1 MRLNQYALLG
11 VGGRRALEALRIEPE
26 VIHLNEGHA
35 AFGALEEPGAT
46 LQEIV
51 EDVPSAHT
59 VFTTHT
65 PVPAGNDA
73 YPGSEVG
80 ALLEPLIDA
89 RGLDEDAVLALGRT
103 HPEDQHEPFGITQ
116 LAIRT
121 SRATNAVSRRH
132 GEVAREMWQ
141 ELWPDRSPVRRADHP
156 RDQRRARSDVAGAPD
171 ARAARRAPRPRLD
184 TRAADP
190 QTWAGVDAIS
200 DEALLA
206 VRREQRARA
215 GRPRPRTDPARPARA
230 GEERSFVEAG
240 EVAFDP
246 DVLTIGFA
254 RRVAT
259 YKRLGLMVHDAQRA
273 LDCCAAT
280 GPCS

>member
-11 VGGRRALEALRIEPE
+11 VGGRRALAALGIEPE

-46 LQEIV
+46 LEEIV
-51 EDVPSAHT
+51 AHSRAHT

-80 ALLEPLIDA
+80 ALLEPLIEA

-103 HPEDQHEPFGITQ
+103 HPEDEHEPFGITQ
-116 LAIRT
+116 MAIRT

-141 ELWPDRSPVRRADHP
+141 ELWPGRPVGRRADHP
-156 RDQRRARSDVAGAPD
+156 RDQRRARADLARGARC
-171 ARAARRAPRPRLD
+171 ARCS
-184 TRAADP
+184 TS
-190 QTWAGVDAIS
+190 TS
-200 DEALLA
+200 
-206 VRREQRARA
+206 ARA
-215 GRPRPRTDPARPARA
+215 GSPAPPTRRRGRRRRDPR
-230 GEERSFVEAG
+230 
-240 EVAFDP
+240 
-246 DVLTIGFA
+246 
-254 RRVAT
+254 
-259 YKRLGLMVHDAQRA
+259 
-273 LDCCAAT
+273 
-280 GPCS
+280 